1 MIYSTVQVL
10 TWRLDVDR
18 QADSEVWTPSLE
30 ILNFC
35 VCALSQKGGTP
46 CSKLVMHENK
56 DVYVVM
62 LSLFSLAQFDPC
74 PRTRMDSGTDSMD

>member
-1 MIYSTVQVL
+1 MLIAKQTQESGQAS
-10 TWRLDVDR
+10 RKPLD
-18 QADSEVWTPSLE
+18 LE

-35 VCALSQKGGTP
+35 VCALSQKDGTP

-62 LSLFSLAQFDPC
+62 VSLFSLAQFDPC